1 MLRSTWRAGM
11 PRLTRSVAAIA
22 VGVAISFG
30 AGAAAAEDWHALYEG
45 LLARYT
51 RAVPETV
58 GTVVD
63 YAGLRADPK
72 WRQLIA
78 KLASSEPQSF
88 KTRDQKLA
96 FWINAYNIF
105 AIDLVVQGDPN
116 QSIKDLG
123 NFLWPVWKRD
133 AGEIAGRRY
142 SLDEIEH
149 DILRKLG
156 EPRIHAAIVCAS
168 TSCPS
173 LRREP
178 FSADAID
185 RQLDEVF
192 RNFVADTRKGVRIDG
207 PQKTLFLSSIF
218 DWFEEDFESAGG
230 VLPFVRRHLSGSR
243 AAELKALGDRVSI
256 AYLEY
261 DWSLNRATSRPR

>member
-1 MLRSTWRAGM
+1 MLRGMRDRRAPAAM
-11 PRLTRSVAAIA
+11 AVVIAASVLLVAPR
-22 VGVAISFG
+22 G
-30 AGAAAAEDWHALYEG
+30 AGAADWRERYAD
-45 LLARYT
+45 LLAQYT

-63 YAGLRADPK
+63 YAGLREEPR
-72 WRQLIA
+72 WRQLVVA
-78 KLASSEPQSF
+78 LGTSDRAALR
-88 KTRDQKLA
+88 TREQKLA

-105 AIDLVVQGDPN
+105 AIDLVVQGDPP

-149 DILRKLG
+149 EILRKMG

-173 LRREP
+173 LRRVP

-185 RQLDEVF
+185 SQLDEVF
-192 RNFVADTRKGVRIDG
+192 RGFVADTRKGVRIDA
-207 PQKTLFLSSIF
+207 PQRTLFLSSIF
-218 DWFEEDFESAGG
+218 DWFAKDFESVGG
-230 VLPFVRRHLSGSR
+230 VLPFVRRHLSDSR
-243 AAELKALGDRVSI
+243 AAELRTLGDGVEI
-256 AYLEY
+256 EYLDY
-261 DWSLNRATSRPR
+261 DWSLNRARSRPR

>member
-1 MLRSTWRAGM
+1 MPGSTRRTAR
-11 PRLTRSVAAIA
+11 PRLTRSVAAVA
-22 VGVAISFG
+22 VGVAMSLG
-30 AGAAAAEDWHALYEG
+30 AGAAAAKDWQALYGG

-63 YAGLRADPK
+63 YAGLRAEPK
-72 WRQLIA
+72 WRQLIE
-78 KLASSEPQSF
+78 KLGRSDPRSL

-105 AIDLVVQGDPN
+105 AIDLVVQGDPH

-123 NFLWPVWKRD
+123 NFLWPVWKRE
-133 AGEIAGRRY
+133 AGKIAGRGY

-173 LRREP
+173 LRRVP

-185 RQLDEVF
+185 EQLDEVF
-192 RNFVADTRKGVRIDG
+192 RNFVADTRKGVRIDA

-218 DWFEEDFESAGG
+218 DWFGKDFESVGG
-230 VLPFVRRHLSGSR
+230 VLPFVRRHLSDSR
-243 AAELKALGDRVSI
+243 QAELRTLGDEAEI
-256 AYLEY
+256 EYLAY
-261 DWSLNRATSRPR
+261 DWSLNRARSRPR